1 MITPEFSHN
10 LHAAAGVDAYLAPPE
25 LRRQLLQ
32 LTRDAVTETFAE
44 LDRTGRIVVPA
55 DLIADAAHAL
65 DDVDALD
72 EYGCSLLAD
81 ALRRYLP
88 DDKEQR

>member
-25 LRRQLLQ
+25 LRRQLLE

-55 DLIADAAHAL
+55 DLIAAAIGVL
-65 DDVDALD
+65 DTHGD
-72 EYGCSLLAD
+72 SPNLAN

>member
-1 MITPEFSHN
+1 MTTPEFSHN

-55 DLIADAAHAL
+55 DLIAAAA
-65 DDVDALD
+65 DRLD
-72 EYGCSLLAD
+72 EMGDNLAD
-81 ALRRYLP
+81 ALRRYLL